1 MVKAEEEDDIVTRR
15 LTSFRKWGTAYRRSE
30 EVHRLRLYTPSWI
43 EKELAGAGFEV
54 RSLKGFGR
62 VKFQSGHAGFVA
74 KRAR

>member
-15 LTSFRKWGTAYRRSE
+15 LTSFRKWGTAYRRSD

-43 EKELAGAGFEV
+43 EKELVSAGFEV
-54 RSLKGFGR
+54 RRLKGFGR